1 MNKAPSSRLMRR
13 ASFQGPP
20 LTLRSIS
27 FTKRSEFKLG
37 KKEGT
42 MSFTRFQKTVF
53 AVLCA
58 THAGGSVVAM
68 DNSTTPE
75 DIEKIEQACNLA
87 FNIMNNVPEDGWLE
101 VSMIQYKVS
110 SACLTAQ
117 QFASNLEGKC
127 LEEQWKAIR
136 ESLSGFNEVVESFE
150 SFLSEFRR
158 NTVARIF
165 ITTKSQSDD
174 LLDALVQMKENI
186 LFLQKGKP
194 EETEK
199 SRSVR
204 GFVRFQ
210 RMRVAFW
217 KL

>member
-1 MNKAPSSRLMRR
+1 
-13 ASFQGPP
+13 
-20 LTLRSIS
+20 
-27 FTKRSEFKLG
+27 
-37 KKEGT
+37 

-58 THAGGSVVAM
+58 TCAGGSVVAM

-87 FNIMNNVPEDGWLE
+87 FNIMNNVPEDDWFE

-117 QFASNLEGKC
+117 QFASNLEGKYP
-127 LEEQWKAIR
+127 EEQWKAIK
-136 ESLSGFNEVVESFE
+136 ESLSNFNEVVESFE
-150 SFLSEFRR
+150 SFLSEFRG

-165 ITTKSQSDD
+165 ITTKSGSDD

-186 LFLQKGKP
+186 LFLQKGK
-194 EETEK
+194 TEGTEVK
-199 SRSVR
+199 SVSERIRALSENASRILEIVSSPTFR
-204 GFVRFQ
+204 EPMVQGDSRREQ
-210 RMRVAFW
+210 NMND
-217 KL
+217 LLCDTQNL

>member
-1 MNKAPSSRLMRR
+1 
-13 ASFQGPP
+13 
-20 LTLRSIS
+20 
-27 FTKRSEFKLG
+27 
-37 KKEGT
+37 

-58 THAGGSVVAM
+58 TCAGGSVVAM

-75 DIEKIEQACNLA
+75 DIEKACNLA
-87 FNIMNNVPEDGWLE
+87 FNIMNNVPEDDWLE

-110 SACLTAQ
+110 SACLTAR
-117 QFASNLEGKC
+117 QFASDLEGKC
-127 LEEQWKAIR
+127 PEAQWKAIR
-136 ESLSGFNEVVESFE
+136 ESLSGFNEVVESFK

-186 LFLQKGKP
+186 LFLQKGK
-194 EETEK
+194 TEGTEVESVSERIRALSENA
-199 SRSVR
+199 SRILEIVSSPTFREPMVQGDSR
-204 GFVRFQ
+204 REQ
-210 RMRVAFW
+210 NMND
-217 KL
+217 LLCDTQNL

>member
-1 MNKAPSSRLMRR
+1 
-13 ASFQGPP
+13 
-20 LTLRSIS
+20 
-27 FTKRSEFKLG
+27 
-37 KKEGT
+37 

-58 THAGGSVVAM
+58 TCAGGSVVAM

-87 FNIMNNVPEDGWLE
+87 FNIMNNVPKDDWFE

-110 SACLTAQ
+110 SACLTAR
-117 QFASNLEGKC
+117 QFASDLEGKYP
-127 LEEQWKAIR
+127 EEQWKAIK
-136 ESLSGFNEVVESFE
+136 ESLSNFNGVVESFE

-186 LFLQKGKP
+186 LFLQKGK
-194 EETEK
+194 TEGTEVK
-199 SRSVR
+199 SVSERIRALSENAS
-204 GFVRFQ
+204 
-210 RMRVAFW
+210 RVLEIVSSSTFREPMAQSENSNREQNTNA
-217 KL
+217 LLYDTQNL